1 MDWEEAMEEAREELG
16 YYADQYVED
25 WDGLVDTAREIY
37 EYYKQEEYDEFC
49 EDAHFQHKEYL
60 SSDRWKKL
68 RYEILKRDN
77 FTCQDCGNRARDVHH
92 LDYGYLGTSEEAKF
106 CISLCRECHKK
117 RHNISSPSNQTQGAT
132 PSFNKGLTAMQQV
145 ASPKCPSDTSLN
157 PNIMFNN
164 FLPPQ
169 KMETT
174 EK

>member
-1 MDWEEAMEEAREELG
+1 MDWEEAMEEARDELG
-16 YYADQYVED
+16 YYADEYVED
-25 WDGLVDTAREIY
+25 WDGLVETAREIY
-37 EYYKQEEYDEFC
+37 EYYKQEEYEEFC

-132 PSFNKGLTAMQQV
+132 PSLNMGDKVTATP
-145 ASPKCPSDTSLN
+145 SPKSPTATSPN
-157 PNIMFNN
+157 PNIKRNSTPFFQAGSN
-164 FLPPQ
+164 
-169 KMETT
+169 
-174 EK
+174 